1 MKGNLEFEIGT
12 IDFKHCDTK
21 MINEKFAFKAKPQN
35 FSVDFCLQ
43 RYCCCWWWWSFLF
56 KVQLVHEKCCHE
68 KLIEK
73 CFKKYFNYH
82 LISTYLFS
90 FAIIHST
97 NSYLAKVP
105 NLLISLP
112 IYFCWQHISR
122 TNFKFLGKN
131 VFDFDLANTRWQF

>member
-1 MKGNLEFEIGT
+1 MQFEIGT

-43 RYCCCWWWWSFLF
+43 RYCCCCWWWWSFLF

-97 NSYLAKVP
+97 NCKSTQFADQFTYL
-105 NLLISLP
+105 LLLTAHFKNQFQIS
-112 IYFCWQHISR
+112 WQKR
-122 TNFKFLGKN
+122 FWLWFG
-131 VFDFDLANTRWQF
+131 